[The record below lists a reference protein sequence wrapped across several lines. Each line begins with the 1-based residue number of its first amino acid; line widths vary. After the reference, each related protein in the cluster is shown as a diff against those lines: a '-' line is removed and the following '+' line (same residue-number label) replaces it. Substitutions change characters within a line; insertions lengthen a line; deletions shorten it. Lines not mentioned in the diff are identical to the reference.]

1 MSAIGV
7 WRMQGEKRCDE
18 WMNQEV
24 WSTVAV
30 KSNVGFNWNKKL

>member
-18 WMNQEV
+18 WMNEKV
-24 WSTVAV
+24 WSNIAV
-30 KSNVGFNWNKKL
+30 KSN